1 MGLLGA
7 SDGGMRPI
15 AGALFHSLAC
25 GQPQFQSYISGPP
38 EMACIEPI
46 RALQWV
52 NIFGLRKWEAASLL
66 LSGEL
71 PRHLNA

>member
-1 MGLLGA
+1 MECALLL
-7 SDGGMRPI
+7 
-15 AGALFHSLAC
+15 GALFHSLAC
-25 GQPQFQSYISGPP
+25 DQPQFQSYITGA

-66 LSGEL
+66 LSGDL